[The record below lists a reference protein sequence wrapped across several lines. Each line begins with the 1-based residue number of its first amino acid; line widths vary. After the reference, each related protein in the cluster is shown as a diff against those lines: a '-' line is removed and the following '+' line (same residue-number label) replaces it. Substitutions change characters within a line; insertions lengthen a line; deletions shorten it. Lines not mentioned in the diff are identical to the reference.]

1 MLFSFK
7 GVYSFYIKAK
17 HPPRAAPYCAECR
30 AGFAVPNLKVA
41 PPHTTLLRTQRMLGL
56 SQSERCCVLHLQT
69 SRVGIGVPA
78 NQQASE
84 CLITCIFRGSI
95 L

>member
-41 PPHTTLLRTQRMLGL
+41 PPHTTLRA
-56 SQSERCCVLHLQT
+56 HA
-69 SRVGIGVPA
+69 RV
-78 NQQASE
+78 
-84 CLITCIFRGSI
+84 ITE
-95 L
+95 